1 MGIFI
6 GAQLGSRFLKAARM
20 LLPACAEFHRLPHCW
35 RLRGE
40 SHVAGLGARIIFM
53 YIELKYLDEPN
64 VVILR

>member
-40 SHVAGLGARIIFM
+40 SHVAELGARIIFS
-53 YIELKYLDEPN
+53 YK
-64 VVILR
+64 